1 VVAAVGLGLSDA
13 LHAVYL
19 DILDGFG
26 GFQGEGFCGPGF
38 GFESREFTIVHERLY
53 FSQARIV

>member
-1 VVAAVGLGLSDA
+1 LSLSDA
-13 LHAVYL
+13 LQAVYL
-19 DILDGFG
+19 NSLDGFRR
-26 GFQGEGFCGPGF
+26 FQGKGFRGPGF